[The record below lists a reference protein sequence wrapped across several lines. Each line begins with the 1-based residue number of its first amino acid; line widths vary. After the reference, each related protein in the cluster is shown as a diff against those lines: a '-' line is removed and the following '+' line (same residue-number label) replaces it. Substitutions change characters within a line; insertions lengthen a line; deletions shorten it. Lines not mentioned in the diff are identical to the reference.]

1 MAGKRITFYISEN
14 LDNNLILL
22 SKRMGISKSV
32 LVDRLLEVPTQQLVD
47 LLNHLPESPGTGEV
61 LRFRGNSMKL
71 IDSHV
76 AEMREVLREV

>member
-47 LLNHLPESPGTGEV
+47 LLNHLPESPSTGEV